1 MTAAPEFSRPIRAE
15 QVPMAGA
22 EHRIEASEGE
32 RRALAER
39 FGILA
44 VNRLTATVRLKPLRG
59 GELIRVSGTL
69 SAEVVQACV
78 VTLEPVPGAVEED
91 FHVTFGPDAGDEGE
105 EIDISLD
112 DEDVPDPMT
121 GGIIDIGEVVSEHL
135 ALGLDPF
142 PRKPGARL
150 SKPRAEA
157 MDTDEKPSP
166 FAVLERLRQKKE

>member
-1 MTAAPEFSRPIRAE
+1 
-15 QVPMAGA
+15 MAGT
-22 EHRIEASEGE
+22 EHRIEASESE

-44 VNRLTATVRLKPLRG
+44 VNRLTAAVRLKPFRG
-59 GELIRVSGTL
+59 GELIRVTGSL

-78 VTLEPVPGAVEED
+78 VTLEPVPGAVEEE
-91 FHVTFGPDAGDEGE
+91 FQVTFGPDDGDEGE

-112 DEDVPDPMT
+112 DEDVPDPMI
-121 GGIIDIGEVVSEHL
+121 GGIIDIGEVVAEHL

-142 PRKPGARL
+142 PRKRGARL
-150 SKPRAEA
+150 SKARAESE
-157 MDTDEKPSP
+157 DTDEKPNP